1 MTNHE
6 APAAPDRHDAVVER
20 YSGLARI
27 AVAGGTV
34 TDACGPD
41 SGADCAGA
49 SRYDDADLAGVPD
62 AAVRAGLGCGNPHA
76 VADISPG
83 DVVLDLGSGGG
94 LDLIVSAR
102 RTGPTGRVYGV
113 DASPEMRGLARAN
126 VGEAGLGNVEILA
139 GRIEVL
145 PLPDAAVDVVISNCV
160 VTLSA
165 DKAAVFAE
173 AHRVLRAGGRLG
185 LTDLVT
191 DGDGADAA
199 PGPVAG
205 ALGGGHARP
214 VTPDRYRR
222 LLADA
227 GFTDIDVTPTHRVET
242 GIRSAVVRAARPA
255 DVEA

>member
-27 AVAGGTV
+27 AVAGGTA
-34 TDACGPD
+34 TDACGPEG
-41 SGADCAGA
+41 SGCSGA

-62 AAVRAGLGCGNPHA
+62 AAVP
-76 VADISPG
+76 
-83 DVVLDLGSGGG
+83 
-94 LDLIVSAR
+94 
-102 RTGPTGRVYGV
+102 
-113 DASPEMRGLARAN
+113 AN

-173 AHRVLRAGGRLG
+173 AHRVLRPGGRLG